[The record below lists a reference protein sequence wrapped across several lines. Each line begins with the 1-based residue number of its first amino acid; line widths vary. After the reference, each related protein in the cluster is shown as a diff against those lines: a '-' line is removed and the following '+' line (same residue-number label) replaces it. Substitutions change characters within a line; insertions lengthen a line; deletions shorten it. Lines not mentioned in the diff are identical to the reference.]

1 LSKIWNEKRNF
12 YLKWFRKRFIR
23 LTKLNF
29 NWKENMQ
36 NIQEIFVM
44 ENSVQHDSKLN
55 VDVPKKSRRA
65 FSGFIRWLPCVS
77 LNFLLF
83 FKISILIIILCLRYL
98 RKKSQKMTAETFWK
112 SFENKPL
119 YNSYC
124 INNALLSNILQ
135 QTKIIIIT
143 LFCGNL
149 VLVSWQGFISSL
161 WRWILYANRPQSP
174 PSLLQDYN
182 NARIINGNFFVWRG
196 PTFSIW

>member
-1 LSKIWNEKRNF
+1 MSKIWNEKRNF

-36 NIQEIFVM
+36 NIQEIFVR

-98 RKKSQKMTAETFWK
+98 RKKAKKWRQRHFESRSKIKHFTIHIVLTMHCCQTFAANGNYYYY
-112 SFENKPL
+112 S
-119 YNSYC
+119 
-124 INNALLSNILQ
+124 
-135 QTKIIIIT
+135 
-143 LFCGNL
+143 FCGNL
-149 VLVSWQGFISSL
+149 VLVSWQGFILSL
-161 WRWILYANRPQSP
+161 WRWIL
-174 PSLLQDYN
+174 
-182 NARIINGNFFVWRG
+182 
-196 PTFSIW
+196 

>member
-36 NIQEIFVM
+36 NIQEIFVR

-83 FKISILIIILCLRYL
+83 FKISILIIILCLKYL
-98 RKKSQKMTAETFWK
+98 RKKAKKWRQRHFESRSKIKHFTIHIVLTMHCCQTFAANGNYYYY
-112 SFENKPL
+112 S
-119 YNSYC
+119 
-124 INNALLSNILQ
+124 
-135 QTKIIIIT
+135 
-143 LFCGNL
+143 FCGNL

-161 WRWILYANRPQSP
+161 WSWIL
-174 PSLLQDYN
+174 
-182 NARIINGNFFVWRG
+182 
-196 PTFSIW
+196 